1 MAEFNPDEYLGN
13 FDPDAY
19 LAKPVKP
26 MAKKEEESAIKNF
39 IGGQFESLQ
48 KIGENT
54 IGRLADVAGLKYHGM
69 PISEY
74 NKQQREKLYHEQN
87 VNPQSG
93 SFQSGKLAGD
103 IELTMPVSQGVA
115 SAASKLPMAAKYAQA
130 LKTGG
135 FDLGEAATASKLAN
149 AALRGVAGAGTGYIT
164 GQLLNPETASES
176 AAVQGALASAIPLGQ
191 QFAQQAAP
199 SMMQKALK
207 PILSKLQSGEAQ
219 RAIDTMLKEGV
230 NVSDKGVSTL
240 TGKIKGLNSA
250 IEDIVNR
257 SDKTISKQA
266 VIDEIN
272 KLRPQWMTI
281 PNKSYIK
288 PLEDVVSE
296 FQGHE
301 LLKNADEIS
310 VPLAQQMK
318 QQTYKTISDRD
329 WTQLGSPTTQAE
341 QALARGLK
349 NEIARV
355 HPEAGTLNKQESEL
369 INALNIAKRRNLMA
383 ENMNV
388 GGLAWLASHP
398 LSAIGALIDRNPTAT
413 SAIANALN
421 KLSKTEVKK
430 LGTIPAVLTSQSEG
444 EQ

>member
-1 MAEFNPDEYLGN
+1 MADFNPDEYLGN

-19 LAKPVKP
+19 LGKPAKTV
-26 MAKKEEESAIKNF
+26 KKEEDSAIKNF

-48 KIGENT
+48 RIGENT
-54 IGRLADVAGLKYHGM
+54 IGRLADVAGIKYHGM

-74 NKQQREKLYHEQN
+74 NKQQRDKLFQEQN
-87 VNPQSG
+87 IHPQSA
-93 SFQSGKLAGD
+93 SFQTGKLAGD

-115 SAASKLPMAAKYAQA
+115 SAASKLPMAAQYAQA

-135 FDLGEAATASKLAN
+135 FDLGEAATGSKLAN
-149 AALRGVAGAGTGYIT
+149 AAMRGVAGAGTGYLT
-164 GQLLNPETASES
+164 GQLLNPESSGES
-176 AAVQGALASAIPLGQ
+176 AAVQGTLAAAIPFGQ
-191 QFAQQAAP
+191 QLAQQAAP
-199 SMMQKALK
+199 SMMQKSLK

-219 RAIDTMLKEGV
+219 RAINTMLNEGV
-230 NVSDKGVSTL
+230 NVSDKGVAAL

-272 KLRPQWMTI
+272 RLKPEWLAQGNTEEALNALSKVSKGFEAHPVL
-281 PNKSYIK
+281 KS
-288 PLEDVVSE
+288 E
-296 FQGHE
+296 
-301 LLKNADEIS
+301 EIS
-310 VPLAQQMK
+310 VPFAQQMK
-318 QQTYKTISDRD
+318 QGTYKTIADRD

-341 QALARGLK
+341 QAMARGLK

-355 HPEAGTLNKQESEL
+355 HPEAAAINKKESEL
-369 INALNIAKRRNLMA
+369 INALNIARRRNLMA

-398 LSAIGALIDRNPTAT
+398 LSAVGALIDRNPTAT

-430 LGTIPAVLTSQSEG
+430 LGLTPAVLASQSE
-444 EQ
+444 EE